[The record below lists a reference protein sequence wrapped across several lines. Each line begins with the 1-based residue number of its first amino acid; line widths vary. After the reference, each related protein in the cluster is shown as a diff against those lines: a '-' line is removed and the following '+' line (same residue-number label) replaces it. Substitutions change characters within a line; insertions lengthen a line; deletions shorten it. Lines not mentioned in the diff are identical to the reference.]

1 MLPDVELVEARIRR
15 LKSTDRQVQD
25 IDVGSGDSP
34 YEPAPTTS
42 EGAYDMGLTKTGL
55 IEKVAE
61 RADLS
66 KKDAGEAVEAVLWA
80 IEGELKTGSDVNIT
94 GFGKFSVSD
103 RAARQGVN
111 PRTGD
116 KMQIA
121 AARVPRFT
129 PGSKLKE
136 VVNTTKK

>member
-1 MLPDVELVEARIRR
+1 
-15 LKSTDRQVQD
+15 
-25 IDVGSGDSP
+25 
-34 YEPAPTTS
+34 
-42 EGAYDMGLTKTGL
+42 MGLTKTGL

-80 IEGELKTGSDVNIT
+80 IEGELKSGSDVNIT
-94 GFGKFSVSD
+94 GFGKFSVSE

-136 VVNTTKK
+136 TVNTKSGARR

>member
-1 MLPDVELVEARIRR
+1 
-15 LKSTDRQVQD
+15 
-25 IDVGSGDSP
+25 
-34 YEPAPTTS
+34 
-42 EGAYDMGLTKTGL
+42 MGLTKTGL

-66 KKDAGEAVEAVLWA
+66 KKDAGEAVESVLWA
-80 IEGELKTGSDVNIT
+80 IEGELKAGSDVNIT
-94 GFGKFSVSD
+94 GFGKFSVSE

-111 PRTGD
+111 PRTGE

-136 VVNTTKK
+136 TVNGKKK

>member
-1 MLPDVELVEARIRR
+1 
-15 LKSTDRQVQD
+15 
-25 IDVGSGDSP
+25 
-34 YEPAPTTS
+34 
-42 EGAYDMGLTKTGL
+42 MGLTKTGL

-66 KKDAGEAVEAVLWA
+66 KKDAGEAVEAILYV
-80 IEGELKTGSDVNIT
+80 IEGELSTGGDVAIT
-94 GFGKFSVSD
+94 GFGKFSVSE
-103 RAARQGVN
+103 RSARTGVN
-111 PRTGD
+111 PRTGE

-136 VVNTTKK
+136 TVNTGATSRR

>member
-1 MLPDVELVEARIRR
+1 
-15 LKSTDRQVQD
+15 
-25 IDVGSGDSP
+25 
-34 YEPAPTTS
+34 
-42 EGAYDMGLTKTGL
+42 MGLTKTGL

-66 KKDAGEAVEAVLWA
+66 KKDATEAIEAVLWA
-80 IEGELKTGSDVNIT
+80 IEGELSTGGDIAIT
-94 GFGKFSVSD
+94 GFGKFSVSE
-103 RAARQGVN
+103 RAARTGVN
-111 PRTGD
+111 PRTGE

-136 VVNTTKK
+136 SVNGRAGARR